1 MNITTIIAE
10 KKENSLK
17 IKKDL
22 GLLLKYK
29 PL

>member
-1 MNITTIIAE
+1 MNATTVFKE
-10 KKENSLK
+10 KKENSTKLK
-17 IKKDL
+17 KEL